1 MTKDE
6 REIIEAAKNLVAVK
20 GRYHTE
26 QAFRRLAAAVTR
38 TKKLEHVVEAAK
50 LNEQGVEA

>member
-1 MTKDE
+1 MTKEE

-38 TKKLEHVVEAAK
+38 TKKVEHVVEAAK
-50 LNEQGVEA
+50 INEQGVEV